1 MGPLSYFVTQES
13 NLLMFFYL
21 VDPDKGDR
29 APQVVIKAGKQRN
42 IDIWPDRIFRVFP
55 VRKGGGHAGGEERS

>member
-1 MGPLSYFVTQES
+1 M
-13 NLLMFFYL
+13 
-21 VDPDKGDR
+21 
-29 APQVVIKAGKQRN
+29 VIKAGKQRN